1 MPLGRSTIRLCTENF
16 TTFFIFGKPFIS
28 FIGTHNKLPYLKD
41 FCHEDAVFSLC
52 LAMSNF
58 TKKWMKTYMCILN
71 CILRFHMELSQVFQN
86 LHFNYIIKWFL
97 AMIFYRIPKYIYFRQ
112 KIIIFMIH
120 CCLFLSQ

>member
-1 MPLGRSTIRLCTENF
+1 MPLGRSTIWLCTENF

-58 TKKWMKTYMCILN
+58 TKKWDENIYVYP
-71 CILRFHMELSQVFQN
+71 EL
-86 LHFNYIIKWFL
+86 
-97 AMIFYRIPKYIYFRQ
+97 YFT
-112 KIIIFMIH
+112 FSYGT
-120 CCLFLSQ
+120 FSGLSKFTL